1 MGNALILEVRDGL
14 GELVVGS
21 EPFVILRLCAVVC
34 AFCLVKLLELCLAP
48 VHGLPA
54 LVELSLAAFVGR
66 LAGGNCVLRDVIL
79 CKLLVIAH
87 DILVKLY
94 LLLIAVGD
102 GLVISG
108 LVLVIRLLFA
118 VVCRLA
124 VCELLVVFRQTVD
137 NGLEIVIL
145 VLNLHELK
153 LVVGYIE
160 DTDRESGHE

>member
-1 MGNALILEVRDGL
+1 M
-14 GELVVGS
+14 
-21 EPFVILRLCAVVC
+21 
-34 AFCLVKLLELCLAP
+34 
-48 VHGLPA
+48 
-54 LVELSLAAFVGR
+54 
-66 LAGGNCVLRDVIL
+66 
-79 CKLLVIAH
+79 VIAH